1 MLLWNACVRMR
12 HDANFSDLDRRDFAM
27 RAWIETE
34 AIEEALEWHTCSI
47 ERAFMFNGR
56 EYLFKYVVDTSPSP
70 LYGLIRCRSSIPIT
84 ALGCASPM
92 SFRDSSLMCES
103 LPLAGLFPCST

>member
-1 MLLWNACVRMR
+1 MR

-56 EYLFKYVVDTSPSP
+56 EYLFK
-70 LYGLIRCRSSIPIT
+70 
-84 ALGCASPM
+84 
-92 SFRDSSLMCES
+92 
-103 LPLAGLFPCST
+103 